1 MSDLEE
7 TITNMIQGEVDT
19 AIDDALSNSSEFCD
33 VQNNLDTLQCDFD
46 TLKEEFEAVQQSHEE
61 LMARFDNLLDMN
73 PTLKEED

>member
-1 MSDLEE
+1 MSDLEQ
-7 TITNMIQGEVDT
+7 TITNMIQGEVDS
-19 AIDDALSNSSEFCD
+19 AIYDAICNSQEIGDMTNNHEYLQSE
-33 VQNNLDTLQCDFD
+33 FD